1 MRAEQRWLSLSLTW
15 LCFPTHHEMPGA
27 PEDMSWEAQACLCA
41 HQHTQG
47 SEICSQDSW
56 ATVLSKEPCFCLS
69 ALLLLLLHERPF
81 LSFHPVL
88 PGPTTEQLLRLSW
101 PTGPPAA
108 CLLLHLVDLVCVHH
122 DAGTQQEGEHQLVL
136 LKEAAADVAVEAVG
150 QVAIDVGDAL
160 LQVVCKAER

>member
-1 MRAEQRWLSLSLTW
+1 MKGLS
-15 LCFPTHHEMPGA
+15 FPST
-27 PEDMSWEAQACLCA
+27 L
-41 HQHTQG
+41 
-47 SEICSQDSW
+47 CSQ
-56 ATVLSKEPCFCLS
+56 
-69 ALLLLLLHERPF
+69 ALQQSNCSDCP
-81 LSFHPVL
+81 
-88 PGPTTEQLLRLSW
+88 
-101 PTGPPAA
+101 GPPAA